1 MKESVCYWKSH
12 SGHRPGPPVLSIN
25 WFFFVSTNS
34 KKTLILRQHTKRSEA
49 SMPALLFSFS
59 VCGKSREIYRKCSTI
74 IRTASNAFW
83 DAFFACSD
91 SAMYLQM
98 SASEPTEAILT
109 VLSPE
114 SEAWELCEL
123 CELEALLPQ
132 APRTNTAERVISD
145 LTIVFNFI

>member
-1 MKESVCYWKSH
+1 MC
-12 SGHRPGPPVLSIN
+12 
-25 WFFFVSTNS
+25 
-34 KKTLILRQHTKRSEA
+34 
-49 SMPALLFSFS
+49 
-59 VCGKSREIYRKCSTI
+59 
-74 IRTASNAFW
+74 
-83 DAFFACSD
+83 
-91 SAMYLQM
+91 LQM

-132 APRTNTAERVISD
+132 APRTNTAERAISD